1 MLDKI
6 FLFIFGI
13 EWFGFGILGLF
24 FPEIISNLIGIS
36 QTSDIYINETRA
48 WYSFFTILGL
58 MSLFSI
64 YRVRLRKKVY
74 LTFGILMGS
83 FLVGRSI
90 SFFLDNSFG
99 TGTALIFANELNL
112 LKDQFL
118 LFARNNLPF
127 FCNVAIYPHL
137 VKGT

>member
-58 MSLFSI
+58 KSLLSI

-74 LTFGILMGS
+74 LNFGILMGS

-99 TGTALIFANELNL
+99 TGTALIFANELIVFVIAYWRYT
-112 LKDQFL
+112 KRDFI
-118 LFARNNLPF
+118 F
-127 FCNVAIYPHL
+127 
-137 VKGT
+137 

>member
-74 LTFGILMGS
+74 LTFGTLMGS

-99 TGTALIFANELNL
+99 TGTALIFANELIVFVIAYWRYT
-112 LKDQFL
+112 KRDFI
-118 LFARNNLPF
+118 F
-127 FCNVAIYPHL
+127 
-137 VKGT
+137 

>member
-74 LTFGILMGS
+74 LTFSILMGS

-99 TGTALIFANELNL
+99 TGTSLIFANELIVFVIAYWRYT
-112 LKDQFL
+112 KRDFI
-118 LFARNNLPF
+118 F
-127 FCNVAIYPHL
+127 
-137 VKGT
+137 

>member
-74 LTFGILMGS
+74 LTFSILMGS

-90 SFFLDNSFG
+90 SFFIDNSFG
-99 TGTALIFANELNL
+99 TGTALIFANELIV
-112 LKDQFL
+112 FVI
-118 LFARNNLPF
+118 AYWRNTKRDF
-127 FCNVAIYPHL
+127 IF
-137 VKGT
+137 

>member
-6 FLFIFGI
+6 FLIIFGI

-99 TGTALIFANELNL
+99 TGTALIFANELIVFVIAYWRYT
-112 LKDQFL
+112 KRDFI
-118 LFARNNLPF
+118 F
-127 FCNVAIYPHL
+127 
-137 VKGT
+137 

>member
-74 LTFGILMGS
+74 LTFSILMGS

-90 SFFLDNSFG
+90 CFFLDNSFG
-99 TGTALIFANELNL
+99 TGTALIFANELIVFVIAYWRYT
-112 LKDQFL
+112 KRDFI
-118 LFARNNLPF
+118 F
-127 FCNVAIYPHL
+127 
-137 VKGT
+137 

>member
-74 LTFGILMGS
+74 LTFAILMGS

-99 TGTALIFANELNL
+99 TGTALIFANELIVFVIAYWRYTKRDL
-112 LKDQFL
+112 IF
-118 LFARNNLPF
+118 
-127 FCNVAIYPHL
+127 
-137 VKGT
+137 

>member
-36 QTSDIYINETRA
+36 QTSHIYINETRA

-74 LTFGILMGS
+74 LTFSILMGS

-99 TGTALIFANELNL
+99 TGTALIFANELIVFVIAYWRYT
-112 LKDQFL
+112 KRDFI
-118 LFARNNLPF
+118 F
-127 FCNVAIYPHL
+127 
-137 VKGT
+137 

>member
-6 FLFIFGI
+6 FLLIFGI

-74 LTFGILMGS
+74 LTFSILMGS

-99 TGTALIFANELNL
+99 TGTALIFANELIVFVIAYWRYT
-112 LKDQFL
+112 KRDFI
-118 LFARNNLPF
+118 F
-127 FCNVAIYPHL
+127 
-137 VKGT
+137 

>member
-64 YRVRLRKKVY
+64 YRVRIRKKVY

-99 TGTALIFANELNL
+99 TGTALIFANELIVFVIAYWRYT
-112 LKDQFL
+112 KRDFI
-118 LFARNNLPF
+118 F
-127 FCNVAIYPHL
+127 
-137 VKGT
+137 

>member
-6 FLFIFGI
+6 FLFMFGI

-99 TGTALIFANELNL
+99 TGTALIFANELIVFVIAYWRYT
-112 LKDQFL
+112 KRDFI
-118 LFARNNLPF
+118 F
-127 FCNVAIYPHL
+127 
-137 VKGT
+137 

>member
-36 QTSDIYINETRA
+36 QKSDIYINETRA

-74 LTFGILMGS
+74 LTFSILMGS

-99 TGTALIFANELNL
+99 TGTALIFANELIVFVIAYWRYT
-112 LKDQFL
+112 KRDFI
-118 LFARNNLPF
+118 F
-127 FCNVAIYPHL
+127 
-137 VKGT
+137 

>member
-13 EWFGFGILGLF
+13 EWFGFGVLGLF

-99 TGTALIFANELNL
+99 TGTALIFANELIVFVIAYWRYT
-112 LKDQFL
+112 KRDFT
-118 LFARNNLPF
+118 F
-127 FCNVAIYPHL
+127 
-137 VKGT
+137 

>member
-36 QTSDIYINETRA
+36 QTSDIYVNETRA

-74 LTFGILMGS
+74 LTFSILMGS

-99 TGTALIFANELNL
+99 TGTALIFANELIVIVIAYWRYT
-112 LKDQFL
+112 KRDFI
-118 LFARNNLPF
+118 F
-127 FCNVAIYPHL
+127 
-137 VKGT
+137 

>member
-13 EWFGFGILGLF
+13 EWFGFGVLGLF

-74 LTFGILMGS
+74 LTFSILMGS

-99 TGTALIFANELNL
+99 TGTALIFANELIVFVIAYWRYT
-112 LKDQFL
+112 KRDFI
-118 LFARNNLPF
+118 F
-127 FCNVAIYPHL
+127 
-137 VKGT
+137 

>member
-48 WYSFFTILGL
+48 WYSLFTILGL

-74 LTFGILMGS
+74 LTFSILMGS

-99 TGTALIFANELNL
+99 TGTALIFANELIVFVIAYWRYT
-112 LKDQFL
+112 KRDFI
-118 LFARNNLPF
+118 F
-127 FCNVAIYPHL
+127 
-137 VKGT
+137 

>member
-24 FPEIISNLIGIS
+24 FPEI
-36 QTSDIYINETRA
+36 
-48 WYSFFTILGL
+48 

-74 LTFGILMGS
+74 LTFSILMGS

-99 TGTALIFANELNL
+99 TGTALIFANELIVFVIAYWRYT
-112 LKDQFL
+112 KRDFI
-118 LFARNNLPF
+118 F
-127 FCNVAIYPHL
+127 
-137 VKGT
+137 

>member
-13 EWFGFGILGLF
+13 EWFGFGVLGLF
-24 FPEIISNLIGIS
+24 YPEIISNLIGIS

-58 MSLFSI
+58 MSLLSI
-64 YRVRLRKKVY
+64 YRVRLRKKVF
-74 LTFGILMGS
+74 LTFAILMGS

-99 TGTALIFANELNL
+99 TGTALIFANELIVFVIAYWRYT
-112 LKDQFL
+112 KRDFI
-118 LFARNNLPF
+118 F
-127 FCNVAIYPHL
+127 
-137 VKGT
+137 

>member
-1 MLDKI
+1 MLDKK

-13 EWFGFGILGLF
+13 EWFGFGVLGLF
-24 FPEIISNLIGIS
+24 YPEIISNLIGIS

-58 MSLFSI
+58 MSLLSI
-64 YRVRLRKKVY
+64 YRVRLRKKVF
-74 LTFGILMGS
+74 LTFAILMGS

-99 TGTALIFANELNL
+99 TGTALIFANELIVFVIAYWRYT
-112 LKDQFL
+112 KRDFI
-118 LFARNNLPF
+118 F
-127 FCNVAIYPHL
+127 
-137 VKGT
+137 

>member
-1 MLDKI
+1 MLHKI

-74 LTFGILMGS
+74 LTFSILMGS

-99 TGTALIFANELNL
+99 TGTALIFANELIVFVIAYWRYT
-112 LKDQFL
+112 KRDFI
-118 LFARNNLPF
+118 F
-127 FCNVAIYPHL
+127 
-137 VKGT
+137 

>member
-1 MLDKI
+1 MVDKI

-74 LTFGILMGS
+74 LTFSILMGS

-99 TGTALIFANELNL
+99 TGTALIFANELIVFVIAYWRYT
-112 LKDQFL
+112 KRDFI
-118 LFARNNLPF
+118 F
-127 FCNVAIYPHL
+127 
-137 VKGT
+137 

>member
-13 EWFGFGILGLF
+13 EWFGFGILALF

-99 TGTALIFANELNL
+99 TGTALIFANELIVFVIAYWRYT
-112 LKDQFL
+112 KRDFI
-118 LFARNNLPF
+118 F
-127 FCNVAIYPHL
+127 
-137 VKGT
+137 

>member
-74 LTFGILMGS
+74 LTFAILMGS

-99 TGTALIFANELNL
+99 TGTALIFVNELIVFVIAYWRYT
-112 LKDQFL
+112 KRDFI
-118 LFARNNLPF
+118 F
-127 FCNVAIYPHL
+127 
-137 VKGT
+137 

>member
-74 LTFGILMGS
+74 LTFSILMGS

-99 TGTALIFANELNL
+99 TGTALIFANELIV
-112 LKDQFL
+112 FVI
-118 LFARNNLPF
+118 AYWR
-127 FCNVAIYPHL
+127 YP
-137 VKGT
+137 KRDFIF

>member
-13 EWFGFGILGLF
+13 EWFGFGVLGLF

-74 LTFGILMGS
+74 LTFCILMGS

-99 TGTALIFANELNL
+99 TGTALIFANELIVFVIAYWRYT
-112 LKDQFL
+112 KRDFI
-118 LFARNNLPF
+118 F
-127 FCNVAIYPHL
+127 
-137 VKGT
+137 

>member
-24 FPEIISNLIGIS
+24 FPEIISSLIGIS

-99 TGTALIFANELNL
+99 TGTALIFANELIVFVIAYWRYT
-112 LKDQFL
+112 KRDFI
-118 LFARNNLPF
+118 F
-127 FCNVAIYPHL
+127 
-137 VKGT
+137 

>member
-13 EWFGFGILGLF
+13 EWFGFGVLGLF
-24 FPEIISNLIGIS
+24 YPEIISNLIGIS

-58 MSLFSI
+58 MSLLSI
-64 YRVRLRKKVY
+64 YRVRLRKKVF
-74 LTFGILMGS
+74 LTFAILMGS

-99 TGTALIFANELNL
+99 TGTALIFANELIV
-112 LKDQFL
+112 
-118 LFARNNLPF
+118 FAIAYWRYTKRDF
-127 FCNVAIYPHL
+127 IF
-137 VKGT
+137 

>member
-24 FPEIISNLIGIS
+24 FPEIISNLIGII

-48 WYSFFTILGL
+48 WYSFFTILVL

-74 LTFGILMGS
+74 LTFSILMGS

-99 TGTALIFANELNL
+99 TGTALIFANELIVFVIAYWRYT
-112 LKDQFL
+112 KRDFI
-118 LFARNNLPF
+118 F
-127 FCNVAIYPHL
+127 
-137 VKGT
+137 

>member
-13 EWFGFGILGLF
+13 DWFGFGILGLF

-74 LTFGILMGS
+74 LTFSILMGS

-99 TGTALIFANELNL
+99 TGTALIFANELIVFVIAYWRYT
-112 LKDQFL
+112 KRDFI
-118 LFARNNLPF
+118 F
-127 FCNVAIYPHL
+127 
-137 VKGT
+137 

>member
-48 WYSFFTILGL
+48 WSSFFTILGL

-74 LTFGILMGS
+74 LTFSILMGS

-99 TGTALIFANELNL
+99 TGTALIFANELIVFVIAYWRYT
-112 LKDQFL
+112 KRGFI
-118 LFARNNLPF
+118 F
-127 FCNVAIYPHL
+127 
-137 VKGT
+137 

>member
-99 TGTALIFANELNL
+99 NGTALIFANELIVFVIAYWRYT
-112 LKDQFL
+112 KRDFI
-118 LFARNNLPF
+118 F
-127 FCNVAIYPHL
+127 
-137 VKGT
+137 

>member
-99 TGTALIFANELNL
+99 TGTALIFANELIVFVIAYWRYTRR
-112 LKDQFL
+112 DFI
-118 LFARNNLPF
+118 F
-127 FCNVAIYPHL
+127 
-137 VKGT
+137 